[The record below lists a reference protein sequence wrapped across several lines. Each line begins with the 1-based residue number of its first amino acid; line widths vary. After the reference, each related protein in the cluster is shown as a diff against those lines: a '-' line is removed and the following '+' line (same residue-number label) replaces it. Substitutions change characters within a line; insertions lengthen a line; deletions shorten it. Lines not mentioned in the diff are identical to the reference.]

1 MLVTTTT
8 RLPHLFTTMDYPQS
22 PFKKG
27 SIFYSLAAADPP
39 KDSARQQ
46 QAPPSSTSAC
56 PPKSKNSIFDVPHT
70 ITKPAVSMD
79 TAELEALRRGEVTQM
94 EGVVIGGGE
103 TAAEPDRDRP
113 PVPHPPK
120 RSDSITVPLSRAAV
134 TPRDASFPL
143 PPSVTSP
150 RNDVAAAFLTNANTT
165 SRRGFV
171 ELDESLFNL
180 LPPPSSLN
188 SVPSLRRDQQAT
200 PHLPQSAPRQNVPV
214 AEQPLKKS
222 AKLLAAEQ
230 QAIRKR
236 RKEHEEAIGA
246 VVTSPAMWDNINL
259 TFLPTKRNFLGEGR
273 YAQVFLGYYTVSDE
287 ARAEATSPFP
297 LKSPRPHQSALPDL
311 RSVGKEISSP
321 TSPTSPT
328 SPHQQPQPPRA
339 SEFLPCAVK
348 RLHHTQEAQ
357 SIGLSEVYILRKLSP
372 LHDNIVKFIGV
383 KDEADV
389 DSPKVRAELA
399 AGSGSPAITPLDEES
414 KDTRKEATADP
425 SMHLLVLLE
434 YLPKGNMW
442 DWVERNKQSVGR
454 RLWLKWAR
462 QLAGAVECMHAQG
475 IVHHDIKPHNIL
487 LSEYLDVRLADFGN
501 ACFVPEQSLEL
512 PDPPPSPNL
521 QPSPA
526 PTPHAPATPMVTL
539 AAASPYP
546 TPGSHSSPSSDER
559 TPSPPPSLAPKPQP
573 AAASGAANT
582 ITTTTSTTPA
592 QSPSLADPTLP
603 PRQQLPST
611 LLAPLRIPSRSPSRL
626 SPSAAAA
633 SASSSATSHPRPPP
647 SPVIP
652 GSPSFPDSQ
661 TLHLGLSRGTAPYSA
676 PELFTPALPYSF
688 PVDIYSLGVTL
699 YTVLTATEPFALAR
713 TTTQLYMGARRGFFE
728 SGLQKGVG
736 VDGIRYPPHGAS
748 EDSARV
754 AAAAAALDRGD
765 GGGGGGGESS
775 LQQTA
780 KGYPRARFPN
790 GDPVENAIAEIVHR
804 CLETDP
810 AKRCSASE
818 LVKMLAGL
826 DDVAA
831 AP

>member
-1 MLVTTTT
+1 MT
-8 RLPHLFTTMDYPQS
+8 DYPLS

-27 SIFYSLAAADPP
+27 SIFYSLTAAEPPADWAQ
-39 KDSARQQ
+39 KQQ
-46 QAPPSSTSAC
+46 QQQQQLPPPPPSSSSQPA
-56 PPKSKNSIFDVPHT
+56 KSRNSIFDMPHA

-79 TAELEALRRGEVTQM
+79 TAELDALRRGEVTPM
-94 EGVVIGGGE
+94 EGVVAGSGG
-103 TAAEPDRDRP
+103 AAIDSSAGTQPGTKARP
-113 PVPHPPK
+113 PVPHPLS
-120 RSDSITVPLSRAAV
+120 RSDSISVPLSRAAV
-134 TPRDASFPL
+134 APRDASFPVA
-143 PPSVTSP
+143 PSVTSP
-150 RNDVAAAFLTNANTT
+150 REDVEAAFLTNANTT

-180 LPPPSSLN
+180 LPRPSSTAFPSLRGTHQATNLPPPSSL
-188 SVPSLRRDQQAT
+188 PSSTSLPPSRQDATTDQ
-200 PHLPQSAPRQNVPV
+200 PPP
-214 AEQPLKKS
+214 KKS
-222 AKLLAAEQ
+222 AKLIAAEQ
-230 QAIRKR
+230 LAIRKR

-311 RSVGKEISSP
+311 RVAVGTDK
-321 TSPTSPT
+321 T
-328 SPHQQPQPPRA
+328 A
-339 SEFLPCAVK
+339 AEFLPCAVK

-372 LHDNIVKFIGV
+372 LHDNIIKFIGV

-399 AGSGSPAITPLDEES
+399 ARSGSPAIAAPDQ
-414 KDTRKEATADP
+414 DNATTGGGGGQAMADP

-434 YLPKGNMW
+434 YLSKGNMW
-442 DWVERNKQSVGR
+442 DWVSRNKQSVGR

-501 ACFVPEQSLEL
+501 ACFVPEQTLEL
-512 PDPPPSPNL
+512 PDAPPSPSL
-521 QPSPA
+521 LPLPSPQPQPGA
-526 PTPHAPATPMVTL
+526 APAVTV

-546 TPGSHSSPSSDER
+546 TPGSQSSPWSSADER
-559 TPSPPPSLAPKPQP
+559 TPSPPPSLMPKKPP
-573 AAASGAANT
+573 SSSAAAINAT
-582 ITTTTSTTPA
+582 ETTPA
-592 QSPSLADPTLP
+592 ATTTPSAAAAAQILLPSSSSPS
-603 PRQQLPST
+603 RQQPST
-611 LLAPLRIPSRSPSRL
+611 LLSPLRIPSRSPSRL
-626 SPSAAAA
+626 SSSPSPN
-633 SASSSATSHPRPPP
+633 HHHPP

-676 PELFTPALPYSF
+676 PELFTPSLPYSF

-699 YTVLTATEPFALAR
+699 YTVLTTTEPFALAR
-713 TTTQLYMGARRGFFE
+713 TTTQLYMGAKKGFFE

-736 VDGIRYPPHGAS
+736 VDGIRYPSRGG
-748 EDSARV
+748 V
-754 AAAAAALDRGD
+754 ADN
-765 GGGGGGGESS
+765 GGGDSKDSS
-775 LQQTA
+775 QVVG

-790 GDPVENAIAEIVHR
+790 GDAVENAIAEIVHR
-804 CLETDP
+804 CLETEP
-810 AKRCSASE
+810 ARRCSASE
-818 LVKMLAGL
+818 LVRMLAEL
-826 DDVAA
+826 DDFGAA

>member
-1 MLVTTTT
+1 MD
-8 RLPHLFTTMDYPQS
+8 RDYPQS

-27 SIFYSLAAADPP
+27 SIFYSLTAADPP
-39 KDSARQQ
+39 KDLARQLQ
-46 QAPPSSTSAC
+46 GPPPSASAC

-70 ITKPAVSMD
+70 ISKPAVSMD
-79 TAELEALRRGEVTQM
+79 TAELEALRRGEVTEM

-103 TAAEPDRDRP
+103 ATKDAAARTARDRP
-113 PVPHPPK
+113 LVPHPPK
-120 RSDSITVPLSRAAV
+120 RSDSITVPLSHAAV

-150 RNDVAAAFLTNANTT
+150 RNDVEAAFLTNANTT
-165 SRRGFV
+165 SRRGFI

-180 LPPPSSLN
+180 LPPPSSVN
-188 SVPSLRRDQQAT
+188 SHPSLRRDQQAT
-200 PHLPQSAPRQNVPV
+200 PHPPSSTPRQDTPA
-214 AEQPLKKS
+214 AEQPPKKS
-222 AKLLAAEQ
+222 AKLIAAEQ

-287 ARAEATSPFP
+287 SRAETTSPFP

-311 RSVGKEISSP
+311 RSPGKEVSSP
-321 TSPTSPT
+321 TSLTPAQ
-328 SPHQQPQPPRA
+328 QQPQPSRA
-339 SEFLPCAVK
+339 AEFLPCAVK

-399 AGSGSPAITPLDEES
+399 AGSGSPKITALDGKN
-414 KDTRKEATADP
+414 KDTRKEGTADP

-521 QPSPA
+521 KPSPA
-526 PTPHAPATPMVTL
+526 PTTQAPATPVVTL

-546 TPGSHSSPSSDER
+546 TPGSHSSPGSDER
-559 TPSPPPSLAPKPQP
+559 TPSPPPSLAPAPRP
-573 AAASGAANT
+573 PGTSGAAD
-582 ITTTTSTTPA
+582 TSTN
-592 QSPSLADPTLP
+592 PSAIAASPTLP
-603 PRQQLPST
+603 TPLAHPPPSQRQPLPST
-611 LLAPLRIPSRSPSRL
+611 LLTPLCIPSRSPSRL
-626 SPSAAAA
+626 SPSAASA
-633 SASSSATSHPRPPP
+633 SSSSSATSHPARPPP

-652 GSPSFPDSQ
+652 GSPSFPHSQ

-699 YTVLTATEPFALAR
+699 YTVLTATEPFGLAR

-736 VDGIRYPPHGAS
+736 VDGIRYPPRGGAGEDCS
-748 EDSARV
+748 ERGSGG
-754 AAAAAALDRGD
+754 GD
-765 GGGGGGGESS
+765 GGDGN
-775 LQQTA
+775 LPQQTA